1 MTLRLAPSVMR
12 AKLAHDEVLLN
23 TETGQY
29 HLVNRTGREVL
40 VEIER
45 SGTADGARDRLV
57 AETGAP
63 IETVEDDVMT
73 FVDAL
78 LARGLLV
85 QS

>member
-12 AKLAHDEVLLN
+12 AKLADDEVLLN

-29 HLVNRTGREVL
+29 HLVNRTGREVIG
-40 VEIER
+40 EIER
-45 SGTADGARDRLV
+45 SGTTGAARDRLV
-57 AETGAP
+57 AETGAAP
-63 IETVEDDVMT
+63 DVVDGDVAS

-85 QS
+85 QV